1 MDGWTQ
7 FGELAQ
13 STGFIFL
20 LVLLLW
26 ILLGG
31 IIYWAV
37 WAGATSMK
45 EDVKFKFVEDDKPVS
60 H

>member
-1 MDGWTQ
+1 MDGWME
-7 FGELAQ
+7 FGDLAQ
-13 STGFIFL
+13 STGFIAF

-26 ILLGG
+26 ILIGG

-37 WAGATSMK
+37 ATGTTSLK
-45 EDVKFKFVEDDKPVS
+45 EEVKYKVVEDDKPVA